1 MFGAKRQNDLMWCRM
16 RISRA
21 GKLAGAASMRLV
33 TVRCK

>member
-1 MFGAKRQNDLMWCRM
+1 MCGANRENGLMWCRM
-16 RISRA
+16 CISRA